1 MSRARPSL
9 PVFAQVALLVAVS
22 IALAMSICFAVILHA
37 PPPPQPGFTID
48 EAVSALEGE
57 TVRTAEGRAL
67 RRTVSDASPVPEA
80 ADEAP
85 LARVISLTLQS
96 RLELPAEAVRV
107 RIPVVDGATR
117 RQMHREL
124 GGRWQTQGAD
134 APVALGDLSRSGTI
148 IIRRSRGAS
157 PDAPPPPPIPP
168 QTTQPD
174 ARMQMLTEDIHGG
187 PDGTMER
194 QITVLTEQLRFPP
207 FVASARLADGRWAT
221 VSPPSGVIWSP
232 WHTRILLTFLA
243 CLALLLPLAWF
254 MARRLARPIRLFAA
268 AAERLGADPHAPPLD
283 ETGPAEVR
291 DAAHAFNEMQTQ
303 LNRYVEGRTQMV
315 AAIAHDLRTPLT
327 RLRFRAEQADPEI
340 RGRMAADIEQM
351 NGMISQA
358 LAYVRGETVRE
369 ERALIDLAALTASIA
384 EDLAE
389 IGAEVTLEAAESV
402 VVLGE
407 ALNLRRAVSNLVE
420 NAVKFAGSARVAVFS
435 EREVAVI
442 TVVDSGPGLPA
453 DQLET
458 VFEPFQRGEKSRNR
472 DTGGTGLGLA
482 VARGVA
488 RAHGGAVT
496 LSNRAGGGLEARLTL
511 PIAGPD

>member
-48 EAVSALEGE
+48 EAVTALEGAA
-57 TVRTAEGRAL
+57 VRTAGGRTL
-67 RRTVSDASPVPEA
+67 RRSISDASPVPEA
-80 ADEAP
+80 ADEDP
-85 LARVISLTLQS
+85 LARVISLSLQTH
-96 RLELPAEAVRV
+96 LELPAEAVRV
-107 RIPVVDGATR
+107 RIPAVDGATR

-124 GGRWQTQGAD
+124 GGRWQAQGAET
-134 APVALGDLSRSGTI
+134 PLALGEHSRSETI
-148 IIRRSRGAS
+148 IIRRARGAA
-157 PDAPPPPPIPP
+157 PDAPPPPIPP
-168 QTTQPD
+168 QTAQPG
-174 ARMQMLTEDIHGG
+174 ARMQVLTEDIHGG
-187 PDGTMER
+187 SDGTMGR

-207 FVASARLADGRWAT
+207 FIASARLADGRWAT

-327 RLRFRAEQADPEI
+327 RLRFRAEQAEPDI
-340 RGRMAADIEQM
+340 RDRMAADIEQM

-358 LAYVRGETVRE
+358 LSYVRGETVRE
-369 ERALIDLAALTASIA
+369 ERALIDLTALAASIA
-384 EDLAE
+384 EDLIEVGSVVALEPAE
-389 IGAEVTLEAAESV
+389 PV

-420 NAVKFAGSARVAVFS
+420 NAVKFAGSARIAVFC
-435 EREVAVI
+435 EGGRAVI
-442 TVVDSGPGLPA
+442 AVLDDGPGLPA
-453 DQLET
+453 DQFET
-458 VFEPFQRGEKSRNR
+458 VFEPFHRGEKSRNR
-472 DTGGTGLGLA
+472 DTGGAGLGLA

-488 RAHGGAVT
+488 RAHGGDVI
-496 LSNRAGGGLEARLTL
+496 LSNRPGGGLEARLTL
-511 PIAGPD
+511 PVAGPD